1 MRAGRKTSIVQA
13 SWHELETSLYNK
25 KKKNQHKLT
34 TEIPLETSV
43 RIVKVAFKKI
53 RLAASYT
60 LIVSTLSIDV
70 SVQVGT
76 PLRHPQ
82 AGFDVK
88 QIYNTCEWTRHDTE
102 AGRIHLHSYEVDCK
116 DWDALAVNWC
126 LCRNH
131 VTERPNKQL
140 NSFFQNFK
148 GFKSL
153 LEDHS
158 QGMLSECL
166 FYCRVLLRWPC
177 VQLSYIGVCWTLACL
192 SSHLQASCR

>member
-1 MRAGRKTSIVQA
+1 M
-13 SWHELETSLYNK
+13 
-25 KKKNQHKLT
+25 T
-34 TEIPLETSV
+34 TKIPLETSV

-116 DWDALAVNWC
+116 AWDALAVN
-126 LCRNH
+126 
-131 VTERPNKQL
+131 
-140 NSFFQNFK
+140 
-148 GFKSL
+148 
-153 LEDHS
+153 
-158 QGMLSECL
+158 
-166 FYCRVLLRWPC
+166 
-177 VQLSYIGVCWTLACL
+177 
-192 SSHLQASCR
+192 